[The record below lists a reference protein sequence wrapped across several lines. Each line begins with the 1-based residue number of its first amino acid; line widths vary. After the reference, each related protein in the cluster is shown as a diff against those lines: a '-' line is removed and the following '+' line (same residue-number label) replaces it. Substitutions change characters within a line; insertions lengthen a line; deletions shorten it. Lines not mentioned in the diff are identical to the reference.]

1 MRDSPSATDRH
12 GAVIT
17 ARLTRYLGDRPVAY
31 FRARVASESAREAV
45 LHLSSTEELALWVN
59 GRFLGFV
66 YRDGYVSGDNDWN
79 AWYDFATNPQH
90 AGRRI
95 TIDLL
100 VGDNEIL
107 VRSRARQFATGGFF
121 AELEEP

>member
-1 MRDSPSATDRH
+1 M
-12 GAVIT
+12 
-17 ARLTRYLGDRPVAY
+17 
-31 FRARVASESAREAV
+31 

-107 VRSRARQFATGGFF
+107 VRSRARQFAAGGFF